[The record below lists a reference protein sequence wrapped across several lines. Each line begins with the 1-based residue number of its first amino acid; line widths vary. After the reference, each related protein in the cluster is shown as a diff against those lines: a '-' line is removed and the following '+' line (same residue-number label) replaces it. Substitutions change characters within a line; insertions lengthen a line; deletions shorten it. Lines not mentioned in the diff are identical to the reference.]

1 VTSAWNPGFEAA
13 LREAVPDL
21 LPSTALEPSTELFA
35 LGVSSLQL
43 VSLVV
48 NLELAYGVEFP
59 AEALL
64 TANTLGDL
72 WHHLRRLRTD
82 RVGGA

>member
-1 VTSAWNPGFEAA
+1 VTGWDPSFEAA
-13 LREAVPDL
+13 LRQAVPDL
-21 LPSTALEPSTELFA
+21 PPSLALEPSLDLFA

-43 VSLVV
+43 VGLVV
-48 NLELAYGVEFP
+48 NLELIYDIEFP

-72 WHHLRRLRTD
+72 WHYVRHRSPD
-82 RVGGA
+82 RAGGA